1 MIDHRHQHLASTP
14 YANGPT
20 WIMNEADRSDDCL
33 PSGDHSATDAVASRS
48 TAARSQENR
57 SGKWNKTLVNFW
69 LDLLMLV
76 AFVGLLWTS
85 VIVRFVFPPAIT
97 AENWTLWG
105 WNVDQWINLQFNL
118 IAFFTFLVVVHLM
131 LHWNWVCGVVAS
143 RFFSRSQGRKPTV
156 DNGTQTLWGV
166 GLLIVLLNVMGVGVG
181 LAVLS
186 LQRPF

>member
-1 MIDHRHQHLASTP
+1 
-14 YANGPT
+14 
-20 WIMNEADRSDDCL
+20 MNEADRPDEHVSSDDQ
-33 PSGDHSATDAVASRS
+33 PATNAVVA
-48 TAARSQENR
+48 R

>member
-1 MIDHRHQHLASTP
+1 M
-14 YANGPT
+14 
-20 WIMNEADRSDDCL
+20 
-33 PSGDHSATDAVASRS
+33 TDAERPDTMVSN
-48 TAARSQENR
+48 TARNADPRA
-57 SGKWNKTLVNFW
+57 GKWNRSMVNFW
-69 LDLLMLV
+69 LDLVLLV
-76 AFVGLLWTS
+76 TFVGLLWTS

-118 IAFFTFLVVVHLM
+118 VAFFTFLVVVHLM
-131 LHWNWVCGVVAS
+131 LHWNWVCGIIAS
-143 RFFSRSQGRKPTV
+143 RFLARTDGRKSTV

-166 GLLIVLLNVMGVGVG
+166 GLLIVLLNLMGVGVG